1 MSIYIIELFRNECA
15 MVYLGEFELYSPDGK
30 NSMVLQPLGSEEA
43 SWLVSDLDEAL
54 GDATRWLADKVD
66 RSIASRDALM
76 LPACSGIARHG
87 GRVVTIAIER
97 SAMGVPAITAS
108 DAASLLGI
116 TRARIGQLC
125 RAGTLESWKEGAH
138 RMVSL
143 RSVQE
148 RMAAQGKL
156 PQDGTWDM
164 P

>member
-15 MVYLGEFELYSPDGK
+15 MVYLGEFELYSPDGE

-66 RSIASRDALM
+66 R
-76 LPACSGIARHG
+76 
-87 GRVVTIAIER
+87 
-97 SAMGVPAITAS
+97 MGVPAITAS

>member
-1 MSIYIIELFRNECA
+1 
-15 MVYLGEFELYSPDGK
+15 MVYLGEFELYSPDGE

-125 RAGTLESWKEGAH
+125 REGTLESWKEGAH

>member
-1 MSIYIIELFRNECA
+1 
-15 MVYLGEFELYSPDGK
+15 
-30 NSMVLQPLGSEEA
+30 
-43 SWLVSDLDEAL
+43 
-54 GDATRWLADKVD
+54 
-66 RSIASRDALM
+66 M